1 MEHIEDVQASR
12 IEESDPVS
20 ISAEDHDWESQV
32 LGSWVAEMGCH

>member
-1 MEHIEDVQASR
+1 MKHIEDVQASR

-32 LGSWVAEMGCH
+32 LGSSVAEIGCH